1 MPTQAGS
8 TNKLNPIKGFAK
20 FIPVTEEELNG
31 TLGTFVFGAKMG
43 LIFPDGSLR
52 ITDGQT
58 ALKDLPAVN
67 ITPELLETALSVQY
81 NHPIKVAPL
90 SLTALI
96 ALQNQS
102 DLTDQDLIADSDKI
116 SMTAGFGVPTGT
128 VLPFAG
134 AEIPTG
140 FLLCNGAAVS
150 KTTYSELFGVI
161 GSIYGDSGDA
171 DTFLL
176 PDLRDRYICGVGTN
190 SLGTY
195 LAEQLPNITGSMM
208 GLDCDF
214 NARSGAF
221 NYASHVE
228 SLAVGYTWSGRY
240 GTLCIPE
247 SDLLDASR
255 SDSIYTLN
263 GAIHPLSLTLNY
275 IVKC

>member
-102 DLTDQDLIADSDKI
+102 DLADQDLIADSDKI

-150 KTTYSELFGVI
+150 KATYSALFGVI

-195 LAEQLPNITGSMM
+195 LAEQLPNITGLCPLYSYRNAFEGTGVFSESNLGPRGFSMINVDPDNN
-208 GLDCDF
+208 LVADTHLVA
-214 NARSGAF
+214 NANKA
-221 NYASHVE
+221 N
-228 SLAVGYTWSGRY
+228 
-240 GTLCIPE
+240 
-247 SDLLDASR
+247 
-255 SDSIYTLN
+255 SIYKNNSTVHPASLILN
-263 GAIHPLSLTLNY
+263 TI
-275 IVKC
+275 IKV

>member
-58 ALKDLPAVN
+58 TLKDLPAVN
-67 ITPELLETALSVQY
+67 ITPELLQTALSVQY

-150 KTTYSELFGVI
+150 KTTYSELFEVI
-161 GSIYGDSGDA
+161 GSVYGNSGNA

-195 LAEQLPNITGSMM
+195 LAEQLPNITGSA
-208 GLDCDF
+208 GSWARNDANFSPF
-214 NARSGAF
+214 NTGALKDSYTR
-221 NYASHVE
+221 NYTQVNTAGSQDIAMTVIELYASN
-228 SLAVGYTWSGRY
+228 SS
-240 GTLCIPE
+240 
-247 SDLLDASR
+247 
-255 SDSIYTLN
+255 SIYVSNATVRPRSVTLN
-263 GAIHPLSLTLNY
+263 FIIKS
-275 IVKC
+275 

>member
-67 ITPELLETALSVQY
+67 ITSELLQTALSVQY
-81 NHPIKVAPL
+81 NHPIKVSPL
-90 SLTALI
+90 TLTALI
-96 ALQNQS
+96 ALQNQGTLS
-102 DLTDQDLIADSDKI
+102 DQELIADSDKI

-134 AEIPTG
+134 EEIPLG

-150 KTTYSELFGVI
+150 KATYSDLFGVI

-195 LAEQLPNITGSMM
+195 LAEQLPNILGHLIEAGTPSAHTGSVTSALYV
-208 GLDCDF
+208 GELGTGGSEGSVWKFKDIYLTANRHNNIYVD
-214 NARSGAF
+214 SGVVRPKTLIT
-221 NYASHVE
+221 NYTIK
-228 SLAVGYTWSGRY
+228 Y
-240 GTLCIPE
+240 
-247 SDLLDASR
+247 
-255 SDSIYTLN
+255 
-263 GAIHPLSLTLNY
+263 
-275 IVKC
+275 

>member
-67 ITPELLETALSVQY
+67 ITSELLQTALSVQY
-81 NHPIKVAPL
+81 NHPIKVSPL
-90 SLTALI
+90 TLTALI
-96 ALQNQS
+96 ALQNQGTLS
-102 DLTDQDLIADSDKI
+102 DQELIADSDKI

-134 AEIPTG
+134 EEIPLG

-150 KTTYSELFGVI
+150 KATYSDLFKAI
-161 GSIYGDSGDA
+161 GSIYGDSGNE

-195 LAEQLPNITGSMM
+195 LAEQLPNITHSHTVSDAYPVFNQTYTGGPSPALANSNTTATRTTSNFSLSTGS
-208 GLDCDF
+208 
-214 NARSGAF
+214 
-221 NYASHVE
+221 
-228 SLAVGYTWSGRY
+228 
-240 GTLCIPE
+240 
-247 SDLLDASR
+247 
-255 SDSIYTLN
+255 SIYTNL
-263 GAIHPLSLTLNY
+263 GKVYPLSLTLNF
-275 IVKC
+275 IIKI

>member
-20 FIPVTEEELNG
+20 FVPVTEEELNG

-67 ITPELLETALSVQY
+67 ITPELLQTALSVQY
-81 NHPIKVAPL
+81 NHPIKVSPL
-90 SLTALI
+90 TLTALI
-96 ALQNQS
+96 ALQNQGTLS
-102 DLTDQDLIADSDKI
+102 DQELIADSDKI

-134 AEIPTG
+134 EEIPLG

-150 KTTYSELFGVI
+150 KATYGDLFKVI
-161 GSIYGDSGDA
+161 GSIYGDSGNE

-195 LAEQLPNITGSMM
+195 LAEQLPNIIGK
-208 GLDCDF
+208 F
-214 NARSGAF
+214 NASI
-221 NYASHVE
+221 
-228 SLAVGYTWSGRY
+228 LADSIRY
-240 GTLCIPE
+240 GGCVTYEVPGVGGFSSGGGVVNQPRYTIN
-247 SDLLDASR
+247 AA
-255 SDSIYTLN
+255 DSNQIYN
-263 GAIHPLSLTLNY
+263 GSVIHPRSLVFDY
-275 IVKC
+275 VIKC